1 LTGISIADAV
11 HQPAR
16 EHNKKKRFI
25 RLMRT

>member
-16 EHNKKKRFI
+16 EHNKKNGSSG
-25 RLMRT
+25 